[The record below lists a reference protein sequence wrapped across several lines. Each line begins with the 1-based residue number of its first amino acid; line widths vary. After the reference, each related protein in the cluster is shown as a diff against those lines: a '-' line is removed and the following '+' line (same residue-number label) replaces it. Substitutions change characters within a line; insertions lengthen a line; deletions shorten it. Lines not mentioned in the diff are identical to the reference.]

1 MSYRGSMPQA
11 ARLAQISAPAQLSQ
25 DIQVTEGEVKI
36 VDLKE
41 AVEQLQSH
49 ASGLP
54 IINREYMFE
63 KHMTLASCIAEEK
76 NSEVMVD
83 ASVLMRSKVLRPNYK
98 ELCATISDQDKILR
112 KSVVSSLLP
121 IHIDAVQLI
130 NFGPISIGVRCD
142 GIRGRVYGST
152 GEKDRFLDVIPPVT
166 NAPFVAGQRRL
177 HQPTLEGTEITA
189 ASFANVTEEKLRKE
203 FQPYPGSD
211 GMGMLMATPSSKIL
225 ASLGQLTNKFDPVL
239 CEGYGF
245 EPGSVRFHEGNP
257 EKGMPPL
264 LFLPMKFFN
273 DAVLHILEAQQRLSH
288 FNPLINGDKFKVK
301 FMPVGCNSWSDF
313 TKSDVYRLW
322 KQNGEEYLKSKLNE
336 PFYVGFK
343 CEFAFLPDD
352 AVTQN
357 AVAVQLRAPTA
368 LNHE

>member
-1 MSYRGSMPQA
+1 MSYRGSM
-11 ARLAQISAPAQLSQ
+11 AQSVRTVQLNAPTQ
-25 DIQVTEGEVKI
+25 TELNVAEHEVKI

-41 AVEQLQSH
+41 AVDLLQSH
-49 ASGLP
+49 SNGLP

-63 KHMTLASCIAEEK
+63 KHLTLASCIANEE
-76 NSEVMVD
+76 NSEVLVD

-98 ELCATISDQDKILR
+98 ELCATVTDQDKILR

-121 IHIDAVQLI
+121 IHIDAVHLI
-130 NFGPISIGVRCD
+130 NYGPVTMGVRCD

-152 GEKDRFLDVIPPVT
+152 GEKDRYLDVIPPIT
-166 NAPFVAGQRRL
+166 NAPFVAGERRL

-203 FQPYPGSD
+203 FQPYPGSP
-211 GMGMLMATPSSKIL
+211 GMGMLMATPNSKIL
-225 ASLGQLTNKFDPVL
+225 ASLGQLTNKFDPVI
-239 CEGYGF
+239 CESYGF
-245 EPGSVRFHEGNP
+245 EPGSVRFHEGNV

-273 DAVLHILEAQQRLSH
+273 DAVVHILDAQQRLSH
-288 FNPLINGDKFKVK
+288 FNPLINGEKFKVK
-301 FMPVGCNSWSDF
+301 FLPVGVNSWSDF
-313 TKSDVYRLW
+313 TDSKIYELW
-322 KQNGEEYLKSKLNE
+322 KNTGAEYLKSKLNE

-357 AVAVQLRAPTA
+357 AVAVQLKAPTA
-368 LNHE
+368 ITQD

>member
-1 MSYRGSMPQA
+1 M
-11 ARLAQISAPAQLSQ
+11 AQTQRTVQLNAPAQFNQ
-25 DIQVTEGEVKI
+25 DITVAEQEVKI

-49 ASGLP
+49 SSGLP

-63 KHMTLASCIAEEK
+63 KHLTIAACIADK
-76 NSEVMVD
+76 TNSEVTVD
-83 ASVLMRSKVLRPNYK
+83 SSVLMRSKVLRPDYK
-98 ELCATISDQDKILR
+98 ELSSKILDQEKIPR
-112 KSVVSSLLP
+112 KSVVTSLLP

-130 NFGPISIGVRCD
+130 NYGPVSIGVRCE
-142 GIRGRVYGST
+142 GIRGRVYGSS
-152 GEKDRFLDVIPPVT
+152 GEKDRFLDVIPPIT
-166 NAPFVAGQRRL
+166 NAPFIAGQRRL

-203 FQPYPGSD
+203 FQPYPGAP

-225 ASLGQLTNKFDPVL
+225 ASLGQLTNKFDPAL
-239 CEGYGF
+239 CESYGF

-264 LFLPMKFFN
+264 VFLPMKFFN
-273 DAVLHILEAQQRLSH
+273 DAVTHILEAQQRLSH
-288 FNPLINGDKFKVK
+288 FNPLINGEKFKVN
-301 FMPVGCNSWSDF
+301 FLPVGCKSWTEF
-313 TKSDVYRLW
+313 TETPIYKLW
-322 KQNGEEYLKSKLNE
+322 EENGTLQAELNK

-352 AVTQN
+352 TITQN
-357 AVAVQLRAPTA
+357 AVAVQLKAPTN
-368 LNHE
+368 LNED